1 MTVDHRG
8 TLEELFPGDSV
19 MARTMRAHDWA
30 ATPLGAPDS
39 WPEALR
45 IPLRM
50 LLTSRFEMWL
60 GWGPDLHFFYN
71 DAYIPTLGI
80 KHPVMLGRPFR
91 EVWSEVYEDVADQVE
106 RVRAGEATW
115 NKALLLLLE
124 RSGYPEETYHSFSY
138 SPLRAADGT
147 VGGLLCIVSEETKRI
162 IDERRLE
169 TLRQLGMALVG
180 AADQASVHRAVRAVL
195 GANRRDFPFALY
207 LSPQGSL
214 ACTEDAVPL
223 LQMDWPEAASAT
235 EDRAISISLATDHA
249 WPSGDW
255 ACPPREALAIA
266 VPGPLGEQTLGTLI
280 LGLNPH
286 RPGDPE
292 IGDFARLIAGQ
303 ISGALAN
310 IGALDAERRRAD
322 RIWTHARDLM
332 VVIGEDGRIRSAS
345 PAWTRIL
352 GHAVEDVLG
361 KPFESFVRPDSP
373 TSAGNC
379 LGDAAAQGELTNYE
393 TRMER
398 RDGEDRWIAWH
409 TSREDGLIYAYGR
422 DISERK
428 QTQIALRTSENQF
441 RHLVQGV
448 VDYAIYMID
457 TEGHVSSWNAGA
469 RRIKGYEPE
478 EIIGEHFSR
487 FYTPEDR
494 EGGEPG
500 KALAT
505 ARREGRFAAEGWRV
519 RKDGERFRASV
530 VIDAVRDD
538 AGELIGFAKITR
550 DITER
555 FQAQKELEHAHQA
568 MIASQR
574 MEAVGRLTLGIAH
587 DFNNLLGVIIN
598 AMELAAIKA
607 GDNPKLRELIA
618 TADQAADRGA
628 LLTRQLLAFAR
639 AQSLSPTRASLS
651 DLIARSADLY
661 RRACGPNTTCQL
673 DLAANLPESDVDE
686 AQLEAAVLNL
696 VVNAADAMDAGGV
709 IRIGTGTT
717 VDTAP
722 GLAALAGPHAYAYVE
737 VADTGHGMGPEVL
750 AKAAEPFFTTK
761 EVGKGSGLGLS
772 QVHGFLSQS
781 GGFMRISSEVAVGT
795 TVRLHFPL
803 SYGHGHP
810 AHPAG

>member
-1 MTVDHRG
+1 MT
-8 TLEELFPGDSV
+8 T
-19 MARTMRAHDWA
+19 
-30 ATPLGAPDS
+30 
-39 WPEALR
+39 
-45 IPLRM
+45 
-50 LLTSRFEMWL
+50 
-60 GWGPDLHFFYN
+60 N
-71 DAYIPTLGI
+71 
-80 KHPVMLGRPFR
+80 
-91 EVWSEVYEDVADQVE
+91 
-106 RVRAGEATW
+106 
-115 NKALLLLLE
+115 
-124 RSGYPEETYHSFSY
+124 
-138 SPLRAADGT
+138 
-147 VGGLLCIVSEETKRI
+147 
-162 IDERRLE
+162 
-169 TLRQLGMALVG
+169 
-180 AADQASVHRAVRAVL
+180 
-195 GANRRDFPFALY
+195 
-207 LSPQGSL
+207 QGS
-214 ACTEDAVPL
+214 
-223 LQMDWPEAASAT
+223 AS
-235 EDRAISISLATDHA
+235 
-249 WPSGDW
+249 
-255 ACPPREALAIA
+255 
-266 VPGPLGEQTLGTLI
+266 
-280 LGLNPH
+280 H
-286 RPGDPE
+286 RPLED
-292 IGDFARLIAGQ
+292 DARQMAILI
-303 ISGALAN
+303 
-310 IGALDAERRRAD
+310 
-322 RIWTHARDLM
+322 
-332 VVIGEDGRIRSAS
+332 
-345 PAWTRIL
+345 
-352 GHAVEDVLG
+352 
-361 KPFESFVRPDSP
+361 DS
-373 TSAGNC
+373 
-379 LGDAAAQGELTNYE
+379 
-393 TRMER
+393 
-398 RDGEDRWIAWH
+398 
-409 TSREDGLIYAYGR
+409 
-422 DISERK
+422 
-428 QTQIALRTSENQF
+428 
-441 RHLVQGV
+441 V
-448 VDYAIYMID
+448 VDYAIYMLD
-457 TEGHVSSWNAGA
+457 PEGYIRSWNKGG
-469 RRIKGYEPE
+469 RRIKGYESDAVLGRHYRMFYSAEDQAAGLPE
-478 EIIGEHFSR
+478 RNLAIA
-487 FYTPEDR
+487 R
-494 EGGEPG
+494 EAGTYNG
-500 KALAT
+500 
-505 ARREGRFAAEGWRV
+505 EGWRV
-519 RKDGERFRASV
+519 RSDGSRFWASV
-530 VIDAVRDD
+530 VIDAVFDGD
-538 AGELIGFAKITR
+538 ELIGFAKITR